1 VAQITPFLLG
11 KFADVPDFQGAI
23 SSIFRI
29 VAKILTDFGI
39 SLLLP

>member
-1 VAQITPFLLG
+1 VAQISLFLLE
-11 KFADVPDFQGAI
+11 KFADVPDFQGVI
-23 SSIFRI
+23 SSVFRI